1 MDLVKPGLVSFE
13 VSRNTLAGAQDNVFF
28 FFFSQFLDF
37 FKSQINFVQFTLKSP
52 ALTGPSPYALGF
64 ILWSLHPGVPA
75 AAAKAAASIL
85 GISALGSQLLC
96 EVAALQFESCV
107 CKGNLSNNNIE
118 REEKKEEKG
127 LYITE
132 LTELLQ

>member
-1 MDLVKPGLVSFE
+1 MQCNPTS
-13 VSRNTLAGAQDNVFF
+13 STQ
-28 FFFSQFLDF
+28 
-37 FKSQINFVQFTLKSP
+37 
-52 ALTGPSPYALGF
+52 TGPSPSAARFNLC
-64 ILWSLHPGVPA
+64 SLHPRVPA

-85 GISALGSQLLC
+85 GISALESQLLC
-96 EVAALQFESCV
+96 EAAALQFKSCV
-107 CKGNLSNNNIE
+107 CKGNLSNNNTE

>member
-13 VSRNTLAGAQDNVFF
+13 VSRNTLAGGQDNVSFF
-28 FFFSQFLDF
+28 FPQFLAS
-37 FKSQINFVQFTLKSP
+37 FKSHINFAQFNLKFP

-75 AAAKAAASIL
+75 AAAKAAANIL

-118 REEKKEEKG
+118 
-127 LYITE
+127 
-132 LTELLQ
+132 

>member
-1 MDLVKPGLVSFE
+1 MQCNPK
-13 VSRNTLAGAQDNVFF
+13 TY
-28 FFFSQFLDF
+28 
-37 FKSQINFVQFTLKSP
+37 
-52 ALTGPSPYALGF
+52 ALTGPSPSASRF
-64 ILWSLHPGVPA
+64 NLWSLHPRVPA

-85 GISALGSQLLC
+85 GISALESQLLC
-96 EVAALQFESCV
+96 EAAALQFESCV

-118 REEKKEEKG
+118 REEKKEEKE